1 MVRLLNGNRKLLTRD
16 SWGDSRNK
24 QELNRM
30 MTKQKTTDAEP
41 KSLRKQLKSHFA
53 KIIAAMGVLL
63 VLMIAIVIQ
72 LWNTDQ
78 NIISEVKYGAEL
90 YKAEISHYKW
100 TTNLGM
106 AISYGTT
113 FDGELDSTKCNLG
126 KFIAE
131 EENSKNAERREFIAE
146 IKKLH
151 EQVHASAKQITA
163 LPDNAVSQKQEIF
176 KNTTMPSVEQL
187 VEKLTT
193 EINTGMQRVA
203 KGQIH
208 FIIVLASGG
217 IIGFLC
223 LAFAIHGIGDV
234 YRFFERQI
242 TKVLESISGK
252 AKKLAEG
259 QLDLTFDC
267 QSSVEELVTLRDSMQ
282 FAVQELSRYV
292 SAISD
297 EMGEFENG
305 NLVAESNVNFLGD
318 FEPIGSSINAFADN
332 IGKVLYKVEKSAEAV
347 AESSDQIASAVMELA
362 ESTNSQAESVQ
373 VLMDKSEHVT
383 NSVQETVQSIKEVNN
398 LVHEAEDI
406 VDAQKR
412 QMNSVSEAIDI
423 ISKRSE
429 EIRTIS
435 DTVKNIANQTNL
447 LSLNASI
454 EAARAGAAG
463 KGFAVV
469 AENIKNLATESADAT
484 QQIQE
489 LIAATI
495 DAVKDGDKKIRE
507 TARTLEDIETV
518 TKGIAKKASEVSANA
533 QKESDA
539 IIQIKDETGKINEMV
554 LNSSA
559 VSQEN
564 AAASSELA
572 DQAQMLKGLTEHF
585 TVKG

>member
-1 MVRLLNGNRKLLTRD
+1 MVRLLHGNRKLLTRD

-24 QELNRM
+24 QELNIM

-63 VLMIAIVIQ
+63 VLMLAIVVQ

-106 AISYGTT
+106 SISYGTA

-163 LPDNAVSQKQEIF
+163 LPDSAVSQKQEIF
-176 KNTTMPSVEQL
+176 RNTTMPSVEQL

-208 FIIVLASGG
+208 FIIVLVSGC

-223 LAFAIHGIGDV
+223 LAFAVHGIGDV

-518 TKGIAKKASEVSANA
+518 TKGISKKASEVSANA

>member
-1 MVRLLNGNRKLLTRD
+1 
-16 SWGDSRNK
+16 
-24 QELNRM
+24 M

-63 VLMIAIVIQ
+63 VLMLAIVVQ

-106 AISYGTT
+106 SISYGTA

-131 EENSKNAERREFIAE
+131 EENSKDAERREFIAE

-163 LPDNAVSQKQEIF
+163 LPDSAVSQKQEIF
-176 KNTTMPSVEQL
+176 KNTTMTSVEQL

-208 FIIVLASGG
+208 FIIVLVSGC

-223 LAFAIHGIGDV
+223 LAFAVHGIGDV

-259 QLDLTFDC
+259 QLNLTFDC

-383 NSVQETVQSIKEVNN
+383 NSVKETVQSIKEVNN